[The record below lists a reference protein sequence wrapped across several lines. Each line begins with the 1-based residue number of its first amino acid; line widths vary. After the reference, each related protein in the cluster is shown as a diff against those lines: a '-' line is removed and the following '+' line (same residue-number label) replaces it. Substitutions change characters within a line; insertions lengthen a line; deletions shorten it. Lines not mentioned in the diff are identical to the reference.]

1 MDIAHATLAGYE
13 HVPAED
19 VVWAAVQPL
28 ECTICGYLRYLS
40 HGNLEVSL
48 CRSDKH
54 KSLQVLLGNLAG

>member
-28 ECTICGYLRYLS
+28 ECTICGYLRFF
-40 HGNLEVSL
+40 NLEASL
-48 CRSDKH
+48 FRSDKN